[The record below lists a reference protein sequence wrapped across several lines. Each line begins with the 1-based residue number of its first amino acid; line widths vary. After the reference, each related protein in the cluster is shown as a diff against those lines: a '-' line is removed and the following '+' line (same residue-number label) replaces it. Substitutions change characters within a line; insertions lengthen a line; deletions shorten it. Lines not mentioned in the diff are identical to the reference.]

1 MKVLIIAFFFAPSNS
16 IGAVRMDSLAGYLAS
31 RGADVRVVA
40 GGPAG
45 LTIQDRG
52 TAAGILVRHVPARG
66 LTTRLASRMR
76 ARRQQGSGRVPGAAS
91 APPDPTSHSSG
102 RSLASSVGRS
112 ILYFPDSSLPWA
124 RAAYGAG
131 IGATRSWRPDVI
143 LVSGPPFSSFLTA
156 SRLSRRLGVPWIAD
170 YRDLWSN
177 STYYGFDRARQIIDT
192 GLERLLLRH
201 VAAVVTVSEPLR
213 ADLAALHDRRSA
225 VVLNGHEVADE
236 CDPWPGR
243 LDGVLNLVYSGQLYA
258 GKRDPGP
265 VFRAIAMLGL
275 DGKGIRIHYAGPD
288 GAAAAASARREG
300 CADNLV
306 DHGEILRREAL
317 GLQRRADV
325 LLLLM
330 WNNTG
335 EAGVYSGKLFEYLF
349 ARRPILMLGWPHGV
363 AAELIRSRNAGL
375 VLNDPSAIA
384 AQLRTWIAQQAG
396 PGGIPPL
403 PASVHQGLTREEQN
417 RRYAELIQGVVASR
431 SR

>member
-1 MKVLIIAFFFAPSNS
+1 MKVLVIAFFFAPSNS
-16 IGAVRMDSLAGYLAS
+16 IGAVRMDSLAAYLVS
-31 RGADVRVVA
+31 RGADVRVIA

-45 LTIQDRG
+45 LTVQDVG
-52 TAAGILVRHVPARG
+52 PDAAVLVRHVPGQG

-76 ARRQQGSGRVPGAAS
+76 ARRRQDSARVPAAGS
-91 APPDPTSHSSG
+91 APPAATRHSLG
-102 RSLASSVGRS
+102 RNLVSSVGRS

-177 STYYGFDRARQIIDT
+177 STYYGFHRARQLVDT
-192 GLERLLLRH
+192 GLERLLLRG

-213 ADLAALHDRRSA
+213 AELSALHHRRSA

-236 CDPWPGR
+236 CDRLPGR
-243 LDGVLNLVYSGQLYA
+243 LPGVLNLVYSGQLYA

-265 VFRAIAMLGL
+265 VFRAIAMLGV
-275 DGKGIRIHYAGPD
+275 DGEGIRVHYAGPD

-330 WNNTG
+330 WNNAG

-375 VLNDPSAIA
+375 VLNDPGAIA
-384 AQLRTWIAQQAG
+384 AQLRMWVAQQAG

-403 PASVHQGLTREEQN
+403 PESVHRGLTREEQN
-417 RRYAELIQGVVASR
+417 SRYAEIIQGVVATGSR
-431 SR
+431 